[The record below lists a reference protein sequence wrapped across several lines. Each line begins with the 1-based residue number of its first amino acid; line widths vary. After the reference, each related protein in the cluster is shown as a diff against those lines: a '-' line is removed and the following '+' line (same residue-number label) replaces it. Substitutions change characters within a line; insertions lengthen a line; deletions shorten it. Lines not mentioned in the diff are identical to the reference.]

1 MMFITVYEF
10 YRFKSLM
17 VQLRL
22 QNKSHQNIYVAF

>member
-1 MMFITVYEF
+1 MFITIQKL

-17 VQLRL
+17 VQLKL